1 MNNEFIVKDSPVID
15 RNYCE
20 QSACSSR
27 YIARVLIHQQP
38 ELVPTHWHAG
48 LETNYVVEGS
58 GTVTIGY
65 KVEALYPGKMCII
78 SRYELH
84 SFVEEKRNG
93 KNPLIISMTYDD
105 VRLRQVSNW

>member
-48 LETNYVVEGS
+48 LEMNYV
-58 GTVTIGY
+58 I
-65 KVEALYPGKMCII
+65 
-78 SRYELH
+78 
-84 SFVEEKRNG
+84 
-93 KNPLIISMTYDD
+93 
-105 VRLRQVSNW
+105 